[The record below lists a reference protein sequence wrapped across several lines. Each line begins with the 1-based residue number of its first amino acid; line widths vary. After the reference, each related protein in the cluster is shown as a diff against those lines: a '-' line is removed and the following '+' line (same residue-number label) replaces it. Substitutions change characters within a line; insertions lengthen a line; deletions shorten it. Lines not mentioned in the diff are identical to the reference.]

1 MVSIKTKVGPKGQI
15 VIPKV
20 FRDEY
25 NISPG
30 DEVLI
35 KEENQALLI
44 EKPKEDIVK
53 KLREYAQKIRFRG
66 KIDPHAIEEEYE
78 ERWKKTQ
85 RST

>member
-1 MVSIKTKVGPKGQI
+1 MVSIKTKVGPKGQV

-30 DEVLI
+30 DELVF
-35 KEENQALLI
+35 EEGNNVLLI

-53 KLREYAQKIRFRG
+53 KFENFAKKIKLREF
-66 KIDPHAIEEEYE
+66 DLHDIEKEYE
-78 ERWKKTQ
+78 ERWK
-85 RST
+85 RSQHST